1 MTEITFQIPAMVKE
15 GTMFPP
21 LLQNKKGSIKVV
33 GHTSTVVEVVMNPT
47 MSYLDH
53 VKLVTDF
60 LEGKSVTPSRDIHV
74 EIPLD
79 AEDLD
84 LMEPEGVLVWDT
96 VFRKPAPVRD
106 LVDWSESQL
115 ADQYVYLPNS
125 IRKQGVEAEEY
136 MTNAYYTEV
145 LTNAYRTMCETLQ
158 IKPVAMLS
166 DGVNLISCHAVQP
179 HHGSQ
184 MSLEGE
190 RSTRLANSK
199 LIDFD
204 DSPYAKEFIKH
215 IMKLKPYQY
224 ENESIRRTVLAK
236 VEYALMGRTSHTYN
250 QKFMKRFMQKFDHL
264 DYANSERVLH
274 VLSAMVSDGLV
285 LEDSYED
292 FEKRLIRSRLDS
304 DMSTLLQIFKECH
317 HE

>member
-1 MTEITFQIPAMVKE
+1 MTEITFQIPGVLKTGQE
-15 GTMFPP
+15 LPS
-21 LLQNKKGSIKVV
+21 LLHSKKGSVKVL
-33 GHTSTVVEVVMNPT
+33 GHTEVSIEVVMNPNLT
-47 MSYLDH
+47 YLDH
-53 VKLVTDF
+53 VKMVTDF
-60 LEGKSVTPSRDIHV
+60 LEGKPSIPMRDIHV

-79 AEDLD
+79 DSDLD

-106 LVDWSESQL
+106 LIDWSESQM

-125 IRKQGVEAEEY
+125 IRKQGAEAEEY

-145 LTNAYRTMCETLQ
+145 LTNAYRAMCETLQ
-158 IKPVAMLS
+158 IKPVAVLS
-166 DGVNLISCHAVQP
+166 DGVSLISCHTVQP

-184 MSLEGE
+184 MSQEGE

-215 IMKLKPYQY
+215 ILKLKPFQY

-274 VLSAMVSDGLV
+274 VLSSMVSDGLV
-285 LEDSYED
+285 LEDSYEE
-292 FEKRLIRSRLDS
+292 FEKRLIRGRLDG
-304 DMSTLLQIFKECH
+304 DMPTLLQIFKECH